1 MLPRTELGSSA
12 EGRYP
17 GMELLCSRVYAC
29 STLLTVSGCLGK
41 NYSVYTLYQQSENLE
56 DGVEVLKLGS
66 GISVFSSCHFPVL
79 IDVS

>member
-17 GMELLCSRVYAC
+17 RVELLCSRVYAC
-29 STLLTVSGCLGK
+29 STLTVSGCLGE